1 MLVLVKET
9 PLKASVRVLV
19 FIAAPNRERMA
30 LELVNEMNKSWPRLV
45 VSMSFDL
52 SKSERV

>member
-1 MLVLVKET
+1 VLVLVKET